1 MRKQIARQTILVLP
15 VWLFL
20 FNFNTATACELHTN
34 CASPH
39 FSKGKGMESCPVL
52 SAEWFGKVFK
62 PHSPEGTPFAN
73 TGRSPVYRIKK
84 VVLDA
89 GHGGKDPG
97 CKGASSQEKHNA
109 LAIVLKLG
117 ALIREEYPEV
127 EVIYTRQTDVFVE
140 LNERAAIANRNNA
153 DLFISVHCNSISV
166 SYVKGVETYVMGLH
180 TAQSNLEVAK
190 RENASIFLEDNYKKN
205 YGDYDPNSP
214 EAHIFGSVWQSAYL
228 EQSILFAGY
237 VQQYSKEM
245 ARREDRGV
253 KQAGFIVLHKTA
265 MPAVLVEAGFLTNR
279 DEERFI
285 ASEEGQFQMAD
296 AIFEAFRAYKAKMES
311 TPLAAR
317 KHTTKAQLAV
327 KMPAP
332 APEPVPAQTNL
343 KATAQEPVAETAK
356 PQNVS
361 ATTVINAAPTRTGD
375 RFADEPAP
383 PIIPTPAKA
392 APETFRVHL
401 LTWQSRMDRNS
412 GQLGLLSGVV
422 EEQSAGQYHYFF
434 GNYATRADAEKMLP
448 ELMNLGFR
456 TAKVVSSDPKKN

>member
-1 MRKQIARQTILVLP
+1 
-15 VWLFL
+15 
-20 FNFNTATACELHTN
+20 
-34 CASPH
+34 
-39 FSKGKGMESCPVL
+39 
-52 SAEWFGKVFK
+52 
-62 PHSPEGTPFAN
+62 
-73 TGRSPVYRIKK
+73 
-84 VVLDA
+84 
-89 GHGGKDPG
+89 
-97 CKGASSQEKHNA
+97 
-109 LAIVLKLG
+109 
-117 ALIREEYPEV
+117 
-127 EVIYTRQTDVFVE
+127 
-140 LNERAAIANRNNA
+140 
-153 DLFISVHCNSISV
+153 
-166 SYVKGVETYVMGLH
+166 
-180 TAQSNLEVAK
+180 AK

-228 EQSILFAGY
+228 EQSILFAGF

-279 DEERFI
+279 EEERFI

-311 TPLAAR
+311 APLAAR
-317 KHTTKAQLAV
+317 KHTTKAQLAA
-327 KMPAP
+327 KMPALTP
-332 APEPVPAQTNL
+332 ASEPAATQTNI
-343 KATAQEPVAETAK
+343 KTPTQEPVAETAK

-361 ATTVINAAPTRTGD
+361 AATVINAAPTRTGD
-375 RFADEPAP
+375 RFADDPVP

-422 EEQSAGQYHYFF
+422 EEQAAGQYHYFF
-434 GNYATRADAEKMLP
+434 GNYATRSDAEKMLP